1 MVALMNASDRPRASR
16 ALVLKGGSTPFAT
29 RIFQEGHASPEQFER
44 AVKMSQEED
53 LPILAA
59 LEKVIDRALPPEIQ
73 RYCKRLQLF
82 ELKVAFGLEATDPGL
97 DPTLFDIDNIGAMLD
112 KEVIPMKTCTNHSVL
127 PLRKTDSILVVG
139 MVDPN
144 SYLALDEITTLA
156 SKQSLT
162 VQRRVIA
169 KQDFQQVIDRIRDA
183 QTSKSKTEASAGL
196 SEEALMVG
204 DDVFGEDLT
213 DAEQGEDLS
222 TSATNE
228 NSAPVI
234 ALVDKIL
241 AKALKEGA
249 SDIHIEPQ
257 EKELRVRFRK
267 DGLMREQFFLSD
279 NKRLPKNIVNAV
291 VSRFKIISNLNIAE
305 KRVPQDG
312 KLKRMFQGRRV
323 DFRVNTCP
331 TQNGEKICLRILD
344 NSATQLGL
352 DKLITDPESLQLMQ
366 SMAQRPFGLILVTGP
381 TGSGKTTTLYSLL
394 AECNDEGINISTAE
408 DPVEYNLPGLNQ
420 CQVIREKG
428 TTFASIL
435 RAFLRQDPD
444 VILVGETRDQETAKT
459 AIEAALTG
467 HLVLTTLHTNDAPSA
482 IARLE
487 EMGIESFM
495 TSTAVIVVLAQR
507 LLRRIC
513 SECRIPYNP
522 NQEDLDR
529 FGLPSSDLQ
538 NTFYRANKIPPEEV
552 ERRKA
557 AGQAVCKKCGGAGYK
572 GRVGC
577 YEIMKM
583 TERLQGA
590 INKGATTDAI
600 KEIAVQEGMKTLMAY
615 GFDLVRQG
623 YTDLDEIMRV
633 VYTDKG
639 REAEERA
646 KRKRSLECTSCGAV
660 LKPEMVEC
668 PYCTTPRKF

>member
-1 MVALMNASDRPRASR
+1 
-16 ALVLKGGSTPFAT
+16 
-29 RIFQEGHASPEQFER
+29 
-44 AVKMSQEED
+44 MSQEED

-312 KLKRMFQGRRV
+312 KL
-323 DFRVNTCP
+323 
-331 TQNGEKICLRILD
+331 
-344 NSATQLGL
+344 
-352 DKLITDPESLQLMQ
+352 
-366 SMAQRPFGLILVTGP
+366 
-381 TGSGKTTTLYSLL
+381 
-394 AECNDEGINISTAE
+394 
-408 DPVEYNLPGLNQ
+408 
-420 CQVIREKG
+420 
-428 TTFASIL
+428 
-435 RAFLRQDPD
+435 
-444 VILVGETRDQETAKT
+444 
-459 AIEAALTG
+459 
-467 HLVLTTLHTNDAPSA
+467 
-482 IARLE
+482 
-487 EMGIESFM
+487 
-495 TSTAVIVVLAQR
+495 
-507 LLRRIC
+507 
-513 SECRIPYNP
+513 
-522 NQEDLDR
+522 
-529 FGLPSSDLQ
+529 
-538 NTFYRANKIPPEEV
+538 
-552 ERRKA
+552 
-557 AGQAVCKKCGGAGYK
+557 
-572 GRVGC
+572 
-577 YEIMKM
+577 
-583 TERLQGA
+583 
-590 INKGATTDAI
+590 
-600 KEIAVQEGMKTLMAY
+600 
-615 GFDLVRQG
+615 
-623 YTDLDEIMRV
+623 
-633 VYTDKG
+633 
-639 REAEERA
+639 
-646 KRKRSLECTSCGAV
+646 
-660 LKPEMVEC
+660 
-668 PYCTTPRKF
+668 

>member
-1 MVALMNASDRPRASR
+1 MNASDRPRASR

-53 LPILAA
+53 LPLLAA
-59 LEKVIDRALPPEIQ
+59 LEKVIDRTLPPDIQ
-73 RYCKRLQLF
+73 RYYKRLQLF

-112 KEVIPMKTCTNHSVL
+112 KEVIPMKTCTHHSVL

-156 SKQSLT
+156 TKQGLS
-162 VQRRVIA
+162 VQRRVIT
-169 KQDFQQVIDRIRDA
+169 KQDFQQVLDRIRDA

-196 SEEALMVG
+196 SEEALMVS

-213 DAEQGEDLS
+213 DVTEQGEDLS

-257 EKELRVRFRK
+257 EKELRIRFRK
-267 DGLMREQFFLSD
+267 DGLLREQFFLSD
-279 NKRLPKNIVNAV
+279 NKRLPKSIVNAV

-366 SMAQRPFGLILVTGP
+366 SMARRPFGLILVTGP

-507 LLRRIC
+507 LLRRLC

-522 NQEDLDR
+522 SQEDLDR
-529 FGLPSSDLQ
+529 FGLPASDLQ
-538 NTFYRANKIPPEEV
+538 NTFYRANKLSPEEV

-646 KRKRSLECTSCGAV
+646 KRKKSLECVSCSAI